1 MSLGIIIRLGEAVVV
16 VVDHWVGGG
25 AEVVVGGVLVVSVCN
40 CVVSEGLSSTPLLT
54 V

>member
-25 AEVVVGGVLVVSVCN
+25 AEVVVGVVVVSVCN
-40 CVVSEGLSSTPLLT
+40 CVVSKVLGSTPLLT